1 MAVSGPTPAN
11 SGTTT
16 STAGGL
22 MEYLRGVRAE
32 LKKAEWP
39 SRAELIRLT
48 QVVLLMLFIVAVYC
62 GVLDS
67 LLSLLTHNLFNQK

>member
-1 MAVSGPTPAN
+1 MAVTGPTSAN
-11 SGTTT
+11 SGAST
-16 STAGGL
+16 STGNSIV
-22 MEYLRGVRAE
+22 EYLRGVRAE

-67 LLSLLTHNLFNQK
+67 LLSLITHNLFNHK